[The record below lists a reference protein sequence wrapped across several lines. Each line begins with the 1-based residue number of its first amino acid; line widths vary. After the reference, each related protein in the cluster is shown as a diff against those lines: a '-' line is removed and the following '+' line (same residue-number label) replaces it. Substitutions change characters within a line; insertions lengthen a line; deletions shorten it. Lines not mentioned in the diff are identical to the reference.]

1 MINIHAPAALE
12 GEYQNLSKNE
22 VTKTSGKSR
31 EASSNTKDQRLTHR
45 AGDSVTEHKQQGCIS
60 EG

>member
-1 MINIHAPAALE
+1 M
-12 GEYQNLSKNE
+12 YQNLSKDE

-45 AGDSVTEHKQQGCIS
+45 VGDSITEHKRQGCIS